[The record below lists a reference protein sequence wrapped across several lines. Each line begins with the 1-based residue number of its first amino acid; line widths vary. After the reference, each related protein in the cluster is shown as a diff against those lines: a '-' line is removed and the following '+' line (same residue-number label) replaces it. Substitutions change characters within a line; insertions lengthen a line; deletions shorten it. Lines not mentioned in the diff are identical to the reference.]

1 MRTDLPLYEKGL
13 ERGTFERPVSEHTG
27 HPIAIGYNMTAHQ
40 LQYILN
46 GVVLKVSV
54 IRRDTAILAETTANT
69 ALQPTV
75 GILIAHCFSSRQSLH
90 IPIIKPLRASTTTDT
105 VAAITVSGAQKMIFS
120 KGKNLSY
127 HPIPMW
133 CNQTCSLMIN
143 WVVYCDKNHADKII

>member
-1 MRTDLPLYEKGL
+1 MLQWDGDGFALYEKGL

-46 GVVLKVSV
+46 GVVLKS
-54 IRRDTAILAETTANT
+54 IRYKKIQPYWLKLLPILHCSQLLAFLLPIHCFIETIPTHTDYKALYEQAQLQIQSLQLQLAELKKGSSLA
-69 ALQPTV
+69 ARRKL
-75 GILIAHCFSSRQSLH
+75 FS
-90 IPIIKPLRASTTTDT
+90 
-105 VAAITVSGAQKMIFS
+105 
-120 KGKNLSY
+120 N

-143 WVVYCDKNHADKII
+143 W